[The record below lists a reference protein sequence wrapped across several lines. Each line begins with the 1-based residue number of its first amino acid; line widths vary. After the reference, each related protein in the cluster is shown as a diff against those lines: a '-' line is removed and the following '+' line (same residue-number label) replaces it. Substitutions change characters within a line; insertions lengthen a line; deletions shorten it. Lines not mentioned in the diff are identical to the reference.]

1 MMLGTINSPLK
12 VEKLETLVCQEPC
25 VIFVMVQILLSGG
38 QKKVIVT

>member
-12 VEKLETLVCQEPC
+12 VEKLETLESQEPC
-25 VIFVMVQILLSGG
+25 VIFVMVQTLLSGG